1 VIILVTGGGGFIGS
15 HLVDLLLCN
24 GHKVRV
30 LDNFSTGHR
39 SNLPMADSNLQV
51 IEGDI
56 RDLTAVDRS
65 VQGVDRIVHLAA
77 VASVQASVDDPVGTH
92 EVNLVGTVN
101 LLEAALKY
109 GVKRFVFASSA
120 AVYGDVKKLPV
131 AEGIPLSPLTPYATD
146 KLSSEYYINFYRR
159 QHGLQAMVFRFF
171 NIYGP
176 RQDPSSPYSGVISI
190 FMQRAIADKP
200 ITVFGD
206 GEQSR
211 DFVYVADLVFL
222 LRQALESEQVFDDP
236 MNLGNG
242 QATSLNQ
249 LLALIRKYSDKS
261 LDVEYSAARSGD
273 IQHSLADNSR
283 LRQILNYEKR
293 FPVEEGLRK
302 TFEWYQEKDGQ

>member
-1 VIILVTGGGGFIGS
+1 
-15 HLVDLLLCN
+15 
-24 GHKVRV
+24 
-30 LDNFSTGHR
+30 
-39 SNLPMADSNLQV
+39 
-51 IEGDI
+51 
-56 RDLTAVDRS
+56 
-65 VQGVDRIVHLAA
+65 
-77 VASVQASVDDPVGTH
+77 VQASVDDPVGTH

-159 QHGLQAMVFRFF
+159 QHGLQSVIFRFF

-273 IQHSLADNSR
+273 IRHSLADNSR